1 MQIVDLMALRVK
13 KQGRLD
19 FKAIQMTAEQITARR
34 AALRQWLMK
43 SRFANL
49 PNDTLDASGS
59 WQQAATYW
67 KMRAAMNI
75 TCLKVS

>member
-34 AALRQWLMK
+34 R
-43 SRFANL
+43 SV
-49 PNDTLDASGS
+49 SGS
-59 WQQAATYW
+59 
-67 KMRAAMNI
+67 
-75 TCLKVS
+75 